1 MGTIR
6 IALILKS
13 LFVVLHKISHSKA
26 ASSLLAVSSCLQ
38 ILI

>member
-13 LFVVLHKISHSKA
+13 LFVVLHKISCSKA
-26 ASSLLAVSSCLQ
+26 ASSLLAVSCLG